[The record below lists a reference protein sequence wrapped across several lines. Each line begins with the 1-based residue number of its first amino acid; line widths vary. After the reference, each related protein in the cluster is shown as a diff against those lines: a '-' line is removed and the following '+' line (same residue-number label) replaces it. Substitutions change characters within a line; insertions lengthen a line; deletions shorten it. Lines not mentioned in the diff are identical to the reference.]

1 MKVIFDITLFKR
13 VLHALDHPTSMHIT
27 LAHNK
32 WFEASLPDSELTN
45 IKKAGIPY
53 TYSKGGLSN
62 GQV

>member
-1 MKVIFDITLFKR
+1 MKVVFDISLFKR
-13 VLHALDHPTSMHIT
+13 VLHALDHPSNMHIT

-45 IKKAGIPY
+45 IKKAGI
-53 TYSKGGLSN
+53 TYIHSKGGIPN